1 MPAHP
6 WEYHKPWQN
15 CCDLKFYLAVMVL
28 RTCILLITKKKKSN
42 DLGIETELFLVD
54 WIIFSKVPLASL
66 L

>member
-1 MPAHP
+1 MHIID
-6 WEYHKPWQN
+6 YQ
-15 CCDLKFYLAVMVL
+15 
-28 RTCILLITKKKKSN
+28 KKSN